1 MWIQR
6 ARRTVAASLAQAAF
20 GRTTAEAYDTEES
33 CLDCTAPDCAYRV
46 NSVSN
51 GVLACS
57 IAESSTPI
65 GCLPQIVLPAR
76 DSRAQH
82 GTKHDWRIHRQARSG
97 APVFAMYSVKAAAS
111 CSAMQYMPC
120 LSSASIELEIG
131 PADLS

>member
-1 MWIQR
+1 MRMYIHRIQLRIQR
-6 ARRTVAASLAQAAF
+6 ARTNGGPHHLLSHAAF

-82 GTKHDWRIHRQARSG
+82 GTKHD
-97 APVFAMYSVKAAAS
+97 
-111 CSAMQYMPC
+111 
-120 LSSASIELEIG
+120 
-131 PADLS
+131 

>member
-1 MWIQR
+1 MV
-6 ARRTVAASLAQAAF
+6 ARRRPPFHTAPAETRAPQAFANVHTSDTILDTNGAHKRRPHHFLSQAAF

-65 GCLPQIVLPAR
+65 GCRPQIVLPAR
-76 DSRAQH
+76 GSRA
-82 GTKHDWRIHRQARSG
+82 
-97 APVFAMYSVKAAAS
+97 
-111 CSAMQYMPC
+111 
-120 LSSASIELEIG
+120 
-131 PADLS
+131 